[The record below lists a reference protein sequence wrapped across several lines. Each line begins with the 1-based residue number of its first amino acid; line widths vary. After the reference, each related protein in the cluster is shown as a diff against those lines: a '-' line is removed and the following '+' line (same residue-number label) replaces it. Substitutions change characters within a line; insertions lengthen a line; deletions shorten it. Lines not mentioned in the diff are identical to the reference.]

1 MLRAERPR
9 SCTGLE
15 SGFSSLPSARQM
27 LLAVAPSPPSSSTAS
42 AGWPDW
48 LAPAFRSGGHRPALK
63 VLEEER

>member
-15 SGFSSLPSARQM
+15 SGFSSPTARQM
-27 LLAVAPSPPSSSTAS
+27 LLAVAPPPPPSSTVS

-48 LAPAFRSGGHRPALK
+48 LAPAFRSGGHRSSLK
-63 VLEEER
+63 ILEEER